1 MPSIINATV
10 TSGLTA
16 NSDVSGNL
24 IFQTSSNNVLTLD
37 SSQNATF
44 AGSVSA
50 PNTFGFKN
58 RIINGNMG
66 IWQRG
71 NTTTAATNTVGY
83 YNVDRF
89 LLNMGNSTNGK
100 VTLAQSTDTPT
111 GQGFPYSLL
120 VTCSNTESS
129 IGSTQYSTIV
139 QDIESQNISD
149 VAYGTNQAK
158 TITLSYWIKMNITG
172 TFPAVIA
179 QRPASTQRAFPWVV
193 NYATAN
199 TWQKVVVTVPGDI
212 AGTLPFSNVAGLEI
226 DFCYLAA
233 GSNYQNGTAN
243 TWNVNSGSN
252 QYMPSGY
259 TYTNFLSTVG
269 NTFQI
274 TGVQLETGS
283 QATPFDFRSIGTEL
297 ALCQRYCYAIT
308 ANNSLTVQSFFA
320 TGGFTGTAGALI
332 GGTYPVP
339 MRDKPTVTL
348 TAALSNYAV
357 YNTNGGAYLTLTS
370 FSLNAVSGPTYFLLN
385 AGIASG
391 GTTGAVGMLAQSASG
406 INPANYLYFSAEL

>member
-139 QDIESQNISD
+139 QVIESQNISD

-172 TFPAVIA
+172 TFPAVMV

-243 TWNVNSGSN
+243 TWNVNSGAN

-259 TYTNFLSTVG
+259 TYTNFLSTIG

-283 QATPFDFRSIGTEL
+283 QATPFDFRDITREL
-297 ALCQRYCYAIT
+297 QLCQRYYYRTDGNSTGGAILMVGSYAYSTSNAAQSMCTFPVTMRAAPTSTFGGSVSLQQPAGNWPIT
-308 ANNSLTVQSFFA
+308 RITNSPNSTTQGAVSFGIGTASLTV
-320 TGGFTGTAGALI
+320 
-332 GGTYPVP
+332 
-339 MRDKPTVTL
+339 
-348 TAALSNYAV
+348 
-357 YNTNGGAYLTLTS
+357 
-370 FSLNAVSGPTYFLLN
+370 
-385 AGIASG
+385 
-391 GTTGAVGMLAQSASG
+391 GAVTQVFVSTVGPG
-406 INPANYLYFSAEL
+406 YVDFSAEL